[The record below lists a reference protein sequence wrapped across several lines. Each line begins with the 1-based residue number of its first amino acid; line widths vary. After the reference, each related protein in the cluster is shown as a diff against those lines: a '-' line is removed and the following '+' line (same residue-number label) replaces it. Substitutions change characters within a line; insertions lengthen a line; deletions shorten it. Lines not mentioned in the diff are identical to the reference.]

1 MPVLEETRYCKIEN
15 VGETGFKNNTRFARA
30 SKATVIENGLLVVVV
45 RIVMVMIMVMM
56 MMVMMIVATVIWNG
70 RMDGDITDTNNS

>member
-30 SKATVIENGLLVVVV
+30 SKATVIENGF
-45 RIVMVMIMVMM
+45 
-56 MMVMMIVATVIWNG
+56 TSG
-70 RMDGDITDTNNS
+70 CGTDSDGDDNGDDDDGDDDSGDGDMEWTYGW